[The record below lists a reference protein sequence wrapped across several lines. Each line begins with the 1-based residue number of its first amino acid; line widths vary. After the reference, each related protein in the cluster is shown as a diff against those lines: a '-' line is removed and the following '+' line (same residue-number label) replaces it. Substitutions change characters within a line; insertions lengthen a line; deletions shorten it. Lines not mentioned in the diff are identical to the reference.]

1 MNQSEY
7 LWIYQNQVIGVKSMK
22 KKILIVGILV
32 IVALLLAQPV
42 AAYTFVTG
50 PKVIT
55 SPGHYVLKK
64 NIVTNSVNNT
74 IEIRSSDVIFDGMGH
89 TIDGINGATELTN
102 DIWGG
107 GYTYF
112 LHNITVKNV
121 TLKNR
126 SHGIMF
132 RNVTSSRVINC
143 NIVQSGQD
151 GIRLAGGYRIALT
164 NNTIRNSS
172 IRGITLTAS
181 YNNTV
186 SNNTITNN
194 LYGLR
199 ISEGSANNTIYNNY
213 FKNTWNLIPVSTVN
227 TWNIAKTKGK
237 NIVGGPYYGGN
248 YWSNYAGS
256 DTNKDGFGNTN
267 IPFTALGNISSGGD
281 RLPLISISL
290 TSIMPVS
297 GPKAGGTKITI
308 KGARF
313 VSGGSFGVKIGSRAA
328 TGVKWIN
335 STTIT
340 AKTPAGS
347 AGAKNVVV
355 INNDGQSATKT
366 GGFTYT

>member
-1 MNQSEY
+1 MTR
-7 LWIYQNQVIGVKSMK
+7 
-22 KKILIVGILV
+22 KILIAGILV

-42 AAYTFVTG
+42 TAYMSITG
-50 PKVIT
+50 PTVIT
-55 SPGHYVLKK
+55 SPGQYVLKK

-74 IEIRSSDVIFDGMGH
+74 IDIRSSDVLFDGMGH
-89 TIDGINGATELTN
+89 TIDGKNGASELTN
-102 DIWGG
+102 DIWVGVSN
-107 GYTYF
+107 TF

-132 RNVTSSRVINC
+132 RNVTASHVINC
-143 NIVQSGQD
+143 VIVQSGQD
-151 GIRLAGGYRIALT
+151 GIRVAGGYRITLT

-199 ISEGSANNTIYNNY
+199 ISEGSSNNTIYNNY
-213 FKNTWNLIPVSTVN
+213 FKNAWNLIPVSTVN
-227 TWNIAKTKGK
+227 TWNIKKTKG
-237 NIVGGPYYGGN
+237 NNVVGGPYVGGN
-248 YWSNYAGS
+248 YWSTYAGS
-256 DTNKDGFGNTN
+256 DTDKDGIGNTK

-281 RLPLISISL
+281 RLPLISIGF

-313 VSGGSFGVKIGSRAA
+313 LSGGSFGVKIGSKAA
-328 TGVKWIN
+328 TNVVRVN
-335 STTIT
+335 ATTIT
-340 AKTPAGS
+340 AKTPSGS

-355 INNDGQSATKT
+355 TNNDGQSATRA
-366 GGFTYT
+366 GGFTYL

>member
-1 MNQSEY
+1 
-7 LWIYQNQVIGVKSMK
+7 MK
-22 KKILIVGILV
+22 KKILIAGILV
-32 IVALLLAQPV
+32 IIVLLLVQPV
-42 AAYTFVTG
+42 AAYTFITG

-55 SPGHYVLKK
+55 SPGQYILKK
-64 NIVTNSVNNT
+64 DITTDSVNNT

-89 TIDGINGATELTN
+89 TINGINGNAEFTN

-151 GIRLAGGYRIALT
+151 GIRLAGGYRITLT

-237 NIVGGPYYGGN
+237 NIVGGPYFGGN

-256 DTNKDGFGNTN
+256 DTNNDGFGNTN
-267 IPFTALGNISSGGD
+267 IPFTVLGNITSGGD
-281 RLPLISISL
+281 QLPLISIAI
-290 TSIMPVS
+290 TSIKPVFGLS
-297 GPKAGGTKITI
+297 AGGTKVTI
-308 KGARF
+308 KGSGF
-313 VSGGSFGVKIGSRAA
+313 VSGGSFGVKIGNKAA
-328 TGVKWIN
+328 KNVIRVN
-335 STTIT
+335 ATTIT
-340 AKTPAGS
+340 AKTPSGS

-355 INNDGQSATKT
+355 TNNDGQSATIT
-366 GGFTYT
+366 GGFTYI